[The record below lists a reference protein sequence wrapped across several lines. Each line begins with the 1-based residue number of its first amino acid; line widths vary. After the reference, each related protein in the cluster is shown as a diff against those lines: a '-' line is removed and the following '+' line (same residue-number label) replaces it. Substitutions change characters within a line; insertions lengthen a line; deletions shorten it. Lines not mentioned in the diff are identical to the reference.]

1 MIFKLNTAFRAV
13 AGAALASLFGALP
26 LVAQQAALPGNA
38 VGAQNLRPYHF
49 LFLAYAL
56 AWILVFGWVVSI
68 GRRISRLSQRLGD

>member
-1 MIFKLNTAFRAV
+1 MISKLSSTFRAV
-13 AGAALASLFGALP
+13 AGALLLSLFGALP
-26 LVAQQAALPGNA
+26 LMAQQAGLPGNA

-68 GRRISRLSQRLGD
+68 GRRISRLSQRLGE